1 MGLNISALP
10 PELQR
15 RIQEE
20 TGMKPVARVRR
31 RPKKREAVPRLMR
44 VCSCLCGI
52 YRPDGDYPER
62 CDGCGSKWQG

>member
-1 MGLNISALP
+1 MGLNLSALP

-15 RIQEE
+15 RILEKS
-20 TGMKPVARVRR
+20 GLKPVATVRR
-31 RPKKREAVPRLMR
+31 RPKTHEAPPRLLR

-52 YRPDGDYPER
+52 YRPDGNYPVR